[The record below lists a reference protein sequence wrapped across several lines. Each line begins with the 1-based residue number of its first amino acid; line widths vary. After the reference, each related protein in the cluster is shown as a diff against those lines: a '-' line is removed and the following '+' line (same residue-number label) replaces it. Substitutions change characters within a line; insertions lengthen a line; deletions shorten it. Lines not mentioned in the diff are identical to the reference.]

1 MSIKLA
7 KCGLLLKPNKNLDT
21 KLVSI
26 HFIHYRMEVEVHM
39 MVLHKSLMEHHKNL
53 MELHLSWRVLHKTQ
67 KVLHR
72 MEDCRIVRLEE
83 DCMMVDHRMR
93 MEHHMR
99 RRFELLLQLY
109 HQKGLGIE
117 AELKKQISITR
128 IYLNIITFYNQGCS
142 C

>member
-7 KCGLLLKPNKNLDT
+7 KCGLLLKPNTKNLDT
-21 KLVSI
+21 KVVSI
-26 HFIHYRMEVEVHM
+26 HFIHYRMEVEAHM
-39 MVLHKSLMEHHKNL
+39 RVLHKSLMEHH
-53 MELHLSWRVLHKTQ
+53 MSWRELHMSWRVLHKTQ

-83 DCMMVDHRMR
+83 DCRMVDHRMW

-99 RRFELLLQLY
+99 RRFEVLLQLY

-128 IYLNIITFYNQGCS
+128 I
-142 C
+142 

>member
-7 KCGLLLKPNKNLDT
+7 KCGLLLKPNNKNLDT
-21 KLVSI
+21 KVVSI
-26 HFIHYRMEVEVHM
+26 HFIHYRMEVEAHM
-39 MVLHKSLMEHHKNL
+39 RVLHKSLMEHH
-53 MELHLSWRVLHKTQ
+53 MSWRELHMSWRVLHKTQ
-67 KVLHR
+67 RVLHR

-83 DCMMVDHRMR
+83 DCRMVDHRMW

-99 RRFELLLQLY
+99 RQSEVLLQLY

-128 IYLNIITFYNQGCS
+128 I
-142 C
+142 